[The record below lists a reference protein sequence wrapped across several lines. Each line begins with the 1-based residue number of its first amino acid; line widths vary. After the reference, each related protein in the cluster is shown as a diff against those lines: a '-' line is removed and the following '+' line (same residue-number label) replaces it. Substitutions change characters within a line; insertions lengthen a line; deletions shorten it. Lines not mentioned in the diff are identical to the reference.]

1 MNRQVLTYARNH
13 GIKES
18 QPPERA
24 GGEIKPSVR
33 GMMMTMD
40 NHNNDTDTLEALFAL
55 SREAVLGVREG
66 RVTFGNAAAV
76 RLFGREV
83 RGESLAGLLPELE
96 TLPGEE
102 RFVTAADVGG
112 TVYTVTAVPREGAA
126 VLTLTPP
133 EQDPAGL
140 GAAVL
145 SRLRMAAFRMRMSL
159 DRLAEEAGEG
169 ETAQVAFHSYFE
181 MLHRIDQLTDAGAL
195 SRGDLPCHMEPL
207 ELGELVQDLTESA
220 AYFTESRGTQLLP
233 DVPQGL
239 FIMKGDRGRLEQLL
253 LILLSNALLHTSAE
267 GRVRVRLRR
276 DGDRFYLT
284 VEDTGEGM
292 TDRDLAYAFALREDA
307 DPSDAAYG
315 AGLGLYIAQGIAR
328 LHGGAIVL
336 TSKPGAGTRVTVTLP
351 GCPEACVRDLK
362 PVPPTG
368 PDRIL
373 SGLANLLP
381 NKMYDAK
388 YRD

>member
-40 NHNNDTDTLEALFAL
+40 NHNNDIDTLEALFAL

-159 DRLAEEAGEG
+159 DKLAEEAGEG
-169 ETAQVAFHSYFE
+169 ETAQVAFHS
-181 MLHRIDQLTDAGAL
+181 
-195 SRGDLPCHMEPL
+195 
-207 ELGELVQDLTESA
+207 
-220 AYFTESRGTQLLP
+220 
-233 DVPQGL
+233 
-239 FIMKGDRGRLEQLL
+239 
-253 LILLSNALLHTSAE
+253 
-267 GRVRVRLRR
+267 
-276 DGDRFYLT
+276 
-284 VEDTGEGM
+284 
-292 TDRDLAYAFALREDA
+292 
-307 DPSDAAYG
+307 
-315 AGLGLYIAQGIAR
+315 
-328 LHGGAIVL
+328 
-336 TSKPGAGTRVTVTLP
+336 
-351 GCPEACVRDLK
+351 
-362 PVPPTG
+362 
-368 PDRIL
+368 
-373 SGLANLLP
+373 
-381 NKMYDAK
+381 
-388 YRD
+388 